1 MAITQN
7 ALGIS
12 LVRLKMSYGMS
23 YLNVLTGV
31 GEDSHYDCF
40 FEHVP
45 MMLDEIMPQAN
56 IVDYCNTWDL
66 DTLDDIMPEVV
77 PFSSG
82 HWEIDPNNDAMP
94 ESY

>member
-12 LVRLKMSYGMS
+12 LVRLKRNFGMT
-23 YLNVLTGV
+23 TG
-31 GEDSHYDCF
+31 GGNCNGDHYDCF

-45 MMLDEIMPQAN
+45 MTVDEIMPKAN
-56 IVDYCNTWDL
+56 IVDYCNTFDL
-66 DTLDDIMPEVV
+66 DTNADIMPEVV

-82 HWEIDPNNDAMP
+82 HWEIDPNNDPMP
-94 ESY
+94 EDY